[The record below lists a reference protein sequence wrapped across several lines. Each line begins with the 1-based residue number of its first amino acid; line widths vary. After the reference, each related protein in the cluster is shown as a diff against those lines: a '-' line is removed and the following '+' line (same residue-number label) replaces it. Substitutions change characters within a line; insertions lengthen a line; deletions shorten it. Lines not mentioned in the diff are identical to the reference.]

1 MSLDDR
7 TFLLTTTQYWPT
19 IESIHQANRSGHWV
33 LEACE
38 NFQKKSSRNRT
49 ILPFPQGNQYLS
61 IPLEGGKNQN
71 CPIKDIRISYSEDWR
86 KQHISSIKMHCFRHP
101 YYDHV
106 FECIAPVLDKKP
118 SFLWDLNLEL
128 LSRVIWIFGMKELAL
143 YETTTYEK
151 SYEDNILDLRN
162 SGISQVPSD
171 LFSDSTIAQ
180 LCKMGPTLFLD
191 N

>member
-1 MSLDDR
+1 MNFKDK

-19 IESIHQANRSGHWV
+19 IESLLHGNQYGHWV

-38 NFQKKSSRNRT
+38 NFQKKSFRNRT
-49 ILPFPQGNQYLS
+49 ILPFAHGNQFLS
-61 IPLEGGKNQN
+61 VPLEGGKNQN

-86 KQHISSIKMHCFRHP
+86 KLHISSIKMHCFRYP

-118 SFLWDLNLEL
+118 SFLWDLNLDL
-128 LSRVIWIFGMKELAL
+128 LNRVVKIFGLKELEL
-143 YETTTYEK
+143 YETTTFEK
-151 SYEDNILDLRN
+151 SYEKNILDLRN
-162 SGISQVPSD
+162 PSD
-171 LFSDSTIAQ
+171 EQETSDPTDLSTIAQ
-180 LCKMGPTLFLD
+180 LCKKGPTLFLE